1 MVWSGKCTNNDY
13 RACLVCGGFPFFLSR
28 ADGLFHLALAL
39 ESLLSGEAAVLLVL
53 GLDLAGGLV
62 SDAEAL
68 DEVLVAGD
76 VLPEEEVQKAAA
88 LVDEGDEAPP
98 GGEVLGVGPEVLGE
112 VGDALGH
119 AGDLVFRA
127 AAVGVVQSVLGPQFG
142 EALIVEEAVES
153 ALGVVVGDVDLGGA
167 VVEVAGVDDEVLDLL
182 LHVPEGGHQLLL
194 RGGNN
199 GSRTRHGRRG
209 DRGERLGGQKA
220 RRGGNYSK
228 DRALGEGHGWVGLS
242 SLLSDD

>member
-1 MVWSGKCTNNDY
+1 MN
-13 RACLVCGGFPFFLSR
+13 
-28 ADGLFHLALAL
+28 
-39 ESLLSGEAAVLLVL
+39 GEAAVFVLLA
-53 GLDLAGGLV
+53 LDLAWGLV

-68 DEVLVAGD
+68 DEVLVAVV

-88 LVDEGDEAPP
+88 LVDEGDEPPP

-119 AGDLVFRA
+119 AGDLEFRA

-142 EALIVEEAVES
+142 EALIVEEAVEGP
-153 ALGVVVGDVDLGGA
+153 LGVVVGNVDLGGA

-194 RGGNN
+194 RLRGGNN

-209 DRGERLGGQKA
+209 ERLGGQKA
-220 RRGGNYSK
+220 RRGANYSK
-228 DRALGEGHGWVGLS
+228 DRALGESHGWVGYPTYCNNANGGPTVLIS
-242 SLLSDD
+242 SSSGS